1 MTIVFGL
8 VAAVLAGAVAVLAWN
23 LRTARR
29 DLRMVDE
36 QLGGPG
42 ATPAVAES
50 ATQREA
56 LVEDALRELL
66 DQAREGQQGERE
78 LQLYGP
84 PPEVLELRALPLRLG
99 ERRIGAVGFVRDI
112 SELRLSLIH
121 I

>member
-8 VAAVLAGAVAVLAWN
+8 VAAVLAGAVAVLAWHV
-23 LRTARR
+23 RTARR
-29 DLRMVDE
+29 DLRMVGE

-50 ATQREA
+50 IATQREALAQTVQAVVDGVVVVDEHGDDILRNRAGERFRRARHAEA

-66 DQAREGQQGERE
+66 DQARDG
-78 LQLYGP
+78 
-84 PPEVLELRALPLRLG
+84 
-99 ERRIGAVGFVRDI
+99 
-112 SELRLSLIH
+112 RLSLIH